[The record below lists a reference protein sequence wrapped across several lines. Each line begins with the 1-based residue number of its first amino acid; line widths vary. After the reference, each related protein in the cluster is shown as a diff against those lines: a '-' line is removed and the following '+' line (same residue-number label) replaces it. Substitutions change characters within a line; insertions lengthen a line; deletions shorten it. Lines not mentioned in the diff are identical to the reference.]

1 MTRLDTTIPKVYSG
15 PMQQKYEEA
24 DKSIQDENTVQGK
37 EKKGFFGR
45 KEKTAKP
52 KVGLFGKTEKNHLN
66 NKEESFVKPK
76 SFQGIAIPGSD
87 VVPKPDN
94 TIAQQTAIPT
104 QNVTMQVHQAPIQN
118 FGETVDLQSYIN
130 ATSSQT
136 NSNLNP
142 VGNACLIRKSTGE
155 KFFLTKEVTKVG
167 RSRENV
173 DIYIT
178 NNKSIGRVHVI
189 LYLRN
194 GHVFVEDQNSK
205 IGTFLNGRR
214 IMNQEEVIS
223 GTQIRIS
230 DEEFEFVF
238 I

>member
-1 MTRLDTTIPKVYSG
+1 
-15 PMQQKYEEA
+15 
-24 DKSIQDENTVQGK
+24 
-37 EKKGFFGR
+37 
-45 KEKTAKP
+45 
-52 KVGLFGKTEKNHLN
+52 
-66 NKEESFVKPK
+66 
-76 SFQGIAIPGSD
+76 
-87 VVPKPDN
+87 
-94 TIAQQTAIPT
+94 
-104 QNVTMQVHQAPIQN
+104 MQVYQAPIQN

-142 VGNACLIRKSTGE
+142 VGNACLIHKSTGE

-167 RSRENV
+167 RNRENV

-205 IGTFLNGRR
+205 NGTFLNGRR